1 MLPAALAAVLI
12 VSSCGGSD
20 EASTT
25 DESSTVD
32 SAVGSEVVGHY
43 ADGVYVSY
51 AASVESATKMGDDIE
66 AFLDDPTEDTLATAR
81 KAWLTARPDYGV
93 TEAFRFYGGPI
104 DADDTGPEGRLNA
117 WPMDESYVDYV
128 EGDPEA
134 GIINDPDEY
143 PTLDT
148 DTLASLNEAGGE
160 TNVST
165 GWHAIEFLL
174 WGQDLSEDGPGE
186 RPATDYTDAPNADRR
201 SEYLA
206 SATQLLLTDLQ
217 GVTDAW
223 NPDGDDNFR
232 VKFLALP
239 TDEALTNIVTGV
251 GELSRGELAGE
262 RMSVAYTERSE
273 EDEHSCFSD
282 NTTEDIVANAQGV
295 ANVVTGD
302 YPGGVTGPGL
312 AQLFAENDKA
322 AADELVEAVETSV
335 ADAEEI
341 PAPFDQH
348 LRDGVSDDEP
358 GRLAVKTTMD
368 ALSAQTDLVVAQASD
383 LGLSV
388 EVS

>member
-1 MLPAALAAVLI
+1 M
-12 VSSCGGSD
+12 
-20 EASTT
+20 
-25 DESSTVD
+25 
-32 SAVGSEVVGHY
+32 
-43 ADGVYVSY
+43 
-51 AASVESATKMGDDIE
+51 
-66 AFLDDPTEDTLATAR
+66 
-81 KAWLTARPDYGV
+81 
-93 TEAFRFYGGPI
+93 
-104 DADDTGPEGRLNA
+104 
-117 WPMDESYVDYV
+117 
-128 EGDPEA
+128 
-134 GIINDPDEY
+134 
-143 PTLDT
+143 
-148 DTLASLNEAGGE
+148 
-160 TNVST
+160 
-165 GWHAIEFLL
+165 
-174 WGQDLSEDGPGE
+174 
-186 RPATDYTDAPNADRR
+186 
-201 SEYLA
+201 
-206 SATQLLLTDLQ
+206 
-217 GVTDAW
+217 
-223 NPDGDDNFR
+223 
-232 VKFLALP
+232 KFLALP

-302 YPGGVTGPGL
+302 YPGGVSGPGL
-312 AQLFAENDKA
+312 AQLFAENDEA

>member
-1 MLPAALAAVLI
+1 MKFSAVLPAALAAVLI

-223 NPDGDDNFR
+223 DPDGDDNFR

-273 EDEHSCFSD
+273 EDEHSCFSGQHD
-282 NTTEDIVANAQGV
+282 RGHRRQRPGCGQR
-295 ANVVTGD
+295 GD
-302 YPGGVTGPGL
+302 RRL
-312 AQLFAENDKA
+312 
-322 AADELVEAVETSV
+322 
-335 ADAEEI
+335 
-341 PAPFDQH
+341 
-348 LRDGVSDDEP
+348 P
-358 GRLAVKTTMD
+358 GRSDRPLDWPSSSPRTMRPPPTSWSRRSKP
-368 ALSAQTDLVVAQASD
+368 ALPTPRRSPHRSTSTCATA
-383 LGLSV
+383 
-388 EVS
+388 